1 MKGKESFW
9 KKNRDLFLLAT
20 CTAVYLL
27 WFFFLENHVVTRYH
41 IIHVGLDDYIPFC
54 EYFIIPYLL
63 WFPYVAAAWL
73 FFYRKERALFRKMS
87 LFLFTGMFVSLFI
100 CTIYP
105 NGTDFRPAVDADKNL
120 FCALVSALYGVD
132 TPTNVLPSI
141 HVYNSIGI
149 HIAVCRS
156 EALKDRKGIR
166 AASLVLCI
174 LICLATMF
182 LKQHSIVDVL
192 MASFMAYVVW
202 GAVYEPE
209 GTVETAG
216 ASRRKP
222 LLGRSGE

>member
-1 MKGKESFW
+1 M
-9 KKNRDLFLLAT
+9 
-20 CTAVYLL
+20 
-27 WFFFLENHVVTRYH
+27 
-41 IIHVGLDDYIPFC
+41 
-54 EYFIIPYLL
+54 
-63 WFPYVAAAWL
+63 
-73 FFYRKERALFRKMS
+73 
-87 LFLFTGMFVSLFI
+87 
-100 CTIYP
+100 
-105 NGTDFRPAVDADKNL
+105 
-120 FCALVSALYGVD
+120 D

-192 MASFMAYVVW
+192 MASFMAYVVC